1 MSLSIDVSS
10 NFEDF
15 LDNRISSE
23 VLPTD
28 GNIFDPG
35 LFSIQNFI
43 AKLLK
48 GYEHWYSYIISKE
61 KLTFF
66 VKARESISNVNISK
80 NFRGIYVYVCH
91 FPAINKFV
99 SLRDP
104 TTAVVNY
111 AHNEVDQA
119 ERFVHI
125 STADLF
131 VHLFKISGWEDIMYE
146 NN

>member
-1 MSLSIDVSS
+1 MSLSLDISS
-10 NFEDF
+10 NFQDF

-28 GNIFDPG
+28 GNIFDPD

-48 GYEHWYSYIISKE
+48 GYEHWYSYVISKK

-66 VKARESISNVNISK
+66 VKAKKSISNVNISK

-91 FPAINKFV
+91 FPAINKLV

-104 TTAVVNY
+104 TTTVVNY
-111 AHNEVDQA
+111 AHSEVDQA
-119 ERFVHI
+119 ERFLHV
-125 STADLF
+125 STVDLCIYSKF
-131 VHLFKISGWEDIMYE
+131 QGERI
-146 NN
+146 

>member
-1 MSLSIDVSS
+1 MSLSLDISS
-10 NFEDF
+10 NFQYF

-28 GNIFDPG
+28 GNIFDPD

-48 GYEHWYSYIISKE
+48 GYEHWYSYVISKK

-66 VKARESISNVNISK
+66 VKAKKSISNVNISK

-91 FPAINKFV
+91 FPAINKLVF
-99 SLRDP
+99 LRDP
-104 TTAVVNY
+104 TTTVVSY
-111 AHNEVDQA
+111 AHSEVDQA
-119 ERFVHI
+119 ERFLRV
-125 STADLF
+125 STVDLCIYSKF
-131 VHLFKISGWEDIMYE
+131 QGERI
-146 NN
+146 

>member
-1 MSLSIDVSS
+1 MSLSLDISS

-15 LDNRISSE
+15 LDNRISLE

-28 GNIFDPG
+28 GNISDPG

-43 AKLLK
+43 SKLLK
-48 GYEHWYSYIISKE
+48 GYEHWYSYIILKK

-66 VKARESISNVNISK
+66 VKAKKSISNVNISK
-80 NFRGIYVYVCH
+80 NFRWIYVYVCH
-91 FPAINKFV
+91 FPAINKLV

-111 AHNEVDQA
+111 AHSEVDQA
-119 ERFVHI
+119 ERFIHI
-125 STADLF
+125 STADSCIYSKF
-131 VHLFKISGWEDIMYE
+131 QGEKI
-146 NN
+146 